1 MPPPPRSL
9 SNMVSTAPKKH
20 LPVAVDKPTP
30 YTFDLGLL
38 HATDPNPTTLDPSA
52 NLEASLAA
60 IARDGAQ
67 ALINQLLTTCP
78 ATSTKTDGVLLS
90 LPPSHTPLPREKPL
104 PAPKPPTKWEQFAK
118 RKGIKPK
125 TREQRQNL
133 VFNEASGEW
142 DKKWGWKG
150 DKAARDREQGRVPT
164 DWVVEV
170 DPKKEAKLKNGETV
184 RGEGRRERKEKARR
198 NERKARSNAR
208 HAAK

>member
-1 MPPPPRSL
+1 MAST
-9 SNMVSTAPKKH
+9 TAPKK
-20 LPVAVDKPTP
+20 LPVAVEKPTP

-38 HATDPNPTTLDPSA
+38 LTTDPNPLTIDDS

-67 ALINQLLTTCP
+67 SLINQLLTTCP

-90 LPPSHTPLPREKPL
+90 LPPSHTALPREKPL

-125 TREQRQNL
+125 TKEQRKNL

-142 DKKWGWKG
+142 EKKWGCKWPSVFPLKLTVFFFYSVCQTQG
-150 DKAARDREQGRVPT
+150 FFAQEDRHMLRLYQLQRC
-164 DWVVEV
+164 
-170 DPKKEAKLKNGETV
+170 
-184 RGEGRRERKEKARR
+184 
-198 NERKARSNAR
+198 
-208 HAAK
+208 